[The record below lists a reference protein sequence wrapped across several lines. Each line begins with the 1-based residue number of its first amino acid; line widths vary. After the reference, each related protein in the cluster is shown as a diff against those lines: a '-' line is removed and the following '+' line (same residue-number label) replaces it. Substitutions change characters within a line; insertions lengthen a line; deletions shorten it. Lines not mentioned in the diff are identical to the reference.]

1 MTRASDSLEPLGLPD
16 GFTVLVPPLVLLLV
30 CMLTTRVSHLFM
42 RLFRIHLCYLLKFD
56 PTCDRPELF
65 YLITQSRV
73 TSIVS
78 LMECLCYARLS
89 NGTAP
94 AGKPVKRRYILWM
107 P

>member
-42 RLFRIHLCYLLKFD
+42 RLFRIPLCYLLKFD

-65 YLITQSRV
+65 YLITQSRA
-73 TSIVS
+73 
-78 LMECLCYARLS
+78 LAL
-89 NGTAP
+89 
-94 AGKPVKRRYILWM
+94 
-107 P
+107 